1 MFALNFG
8 TIYLF
13 DCLDLVEGM
22 KVMKEVK
29 WLHMVKKKSCLKYS
43 NLILKTYQQTF

>member
-13 DCLDLVEGM
+13 EISILIEGLRSNVQEIRLLCM
-22 KVMKEVK
+22 I
-29 WLHMVKKKSCLKYS
+29 KK
-43 NLILKTYQQTF
+43 NHA